1 MAKMLYGWG
10 DKKYEWKY
18 WRRLE
23 KNQRQWK
30 QNPFAKVSQNPF
42 LQMKELEEEEE
53 MENIKDMENEL

>member
-23 KNQRQWK
+23 ENWRQWK
-30 QNPFAKVSQNPF
+30 QNPFTKVSQNPF
-42 LQMKELEEEEE
+42 LQIKELEEDE
-53 MENIKDMENEL
+53 MGNIKDMENEL